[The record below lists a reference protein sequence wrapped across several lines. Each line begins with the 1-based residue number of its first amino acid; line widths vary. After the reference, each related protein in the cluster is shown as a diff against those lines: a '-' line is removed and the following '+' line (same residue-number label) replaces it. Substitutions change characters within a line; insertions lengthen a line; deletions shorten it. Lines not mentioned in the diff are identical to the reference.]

1 MNNTQKKSP
10 QTTQKESEPI
20 SEAEIDENL
29 EDSFPAS
36 DPPSWT
42 LGSDHRAEPTKQK
55 NDDDERA
62 GGKND

>member
-1 MNNTQKKSP
+1 MKRKIENDSP
-10 QTTQKESEPI
+10 PTTREEFEPI

-42 LGSDHRAEPTKQK
+42 LGSNHRVEIKQETENEESAEAKS
-55 NDDDERA
+55 
-62 GGKND
+62 

>member
-1 MNNTQKKSP
+1 MKRKIENDSP
-10 QTTQKESEPI
+10 TTTREVFEPI

-42 LGSDHRAEPTKQK
+42 LGSEHRAETKQETENEESAEAK
-55 NDDDERA
+55 S
-62 GGKND
+62 

>member
-1 MNNTQKKSP
+1 MKRKIETDSP
-10 QTTQKESEPI
+10 PTTRKDSEPI

-42 LGSDHRAEPTKQK
+42 LGSDHRAETKQETQK
-55 NDDDERA
+55 
-62 GGKND
+62 GKPAVGKG

>member
-1 MNNTQKKSP
+1 MKRKIENDSR
-10 QTTQKESEPI
+10 QTTRKDSEPI

-42 LGSDHRAEPTKQK
+42 LGSEHRAEIKHETGNEESAETKS
-55 NDDDERA
+55 
-62 GGKND
+62 

>member
-1 MNNTQKKSP
+1 MKQKNENRSP
-10 QTTQKESEPI
+10 PTTRKESEPI

-42 LGSDHRAEPTKQK
+42 LGSEHRADTKQETE
-55 NDDDERA
+55 NEEPA
-62 GGKND
+62 ES

>member
-10 QTTQKESEPI
+10 QTTQKESESI

-42 LGSDHRAEPTKQK
+42 LGSNHRAEPTMQK
-55 NDDDERA
+55 SDDDERE
-62 GGKND
+62 GSEND